1 MKKLKNELKSA
12 AGGFLAS
19 LILILLYFSVL
30 TFVSGWPFALSQF
43 FSFWYFIITLAA
55 GFGIQVGLYLYLR
68 NAVKNQSKKTL
79 VASGTTSAAAM
90 ISCCSHYLVNLLPI
104 IGVTGIIT
112 VVAQYQIQI
121 FWLAIVFNVL
131 GILYMLK
138 NLRRLKLI

>member
-1 MKKLKNELKSA
+1 M
-12 AGGFLAS
+12 AS
-19 LILILLYFSVL
+19 LILILLYFSTL
-30 TFVSGWPFALSQF
+30 TFVSGWNFALSQF
-43 FSFWYFIITLAA
+43 SSFWYFIITLAA
-55 GFGIQVGLYLYLR
+55 GFGVQVGLYIYLR